1 MHWISLFEHGS
12 PRTRARFSENQSA
25 PKLEN
30 RKTPPCSPR
39 APNLLHV
46 LPSRMVGWNELCNP
60 VYRICLTPFIEYV
73 YHFFIEYLWHLLLKN
88 IAKASHI
95 SKNWN
100 FCRLSNYVTE
110 VYNHNLTFLRRQQ
123 CTHPNSCIRGARA
136 RALSVARPVTTISAP
151 LEVWVV
157 ICW

>member
-1 MHWISLFEHGS
+1 
-12 PRTRARFSENQSA
+12 
-25 PKLEN
+25 
-30 RKTPPCSPR
+30 
-39 APNLLHV
+39 
-46 LPSRMVGWNELCNP
+46 MVGWSKLCNL

-100 FCRLSNYVTE
+100 FCRLSKYVTE
-110 VYNHNLTFLRRQQ
+110 AYNHNLTFWRRQQ
-123 CTHPNSCIRGARA
+123 CTNPNSCIRGARA

-151 LEVWVV
+151 LKVWVLSFYCKRTYAKFLPV
-157 ICW
+157 QGIKDWSCSIISIHGVDCFGKGLSRKHFLSEER